1 MRITKEAKLD
11 VLTLAALQGILT
23 PLPDDREC
31 QEQILSLMDD
41 LGGIK
46 LAHSAKEVIDKAL
59 RFYDEGAKL
68 THVVVNKLY
77 GTDVVITLLV
87 SDEECPIT
95 SDADILSRNGVL
107 GYCYNATY
115 PDCSELG
122 YSFYAK
128 HRDGTIHRIG

>member
-11 VLTLAALQGILT
+11 VLTLAAL
-23 PLPDDREC
+23 LPDDREC
-31 QEQILSLMDD
+31 QEQILSLMDN

-59 RFYDEGAKL
+59 RFCDEGAKL

-95 SDADILSRNGVL
+95 SDADVLSRNAVL
-107 GYCYNATY
+107 GYCCNATY